1 MSQDKISIQL
11 PSVERLVQRLVSAE
25 KTNQKEI
32 RLTVQEA
39 RELIT
44 DLSLLTNKLGKH
56 IQEIHAKLDKLTPE
70 QQQITVQMDGG
81 TF

>member
-11 PSVERLVQRLVSAE
+11 SSVERLVQRLIAAE

-32 RLTVQEA
+32 RITVQEA

-44 DLSLLTNKLGKH
+44 DLSLLTTRLGKE
-56 IQEIHAKLDKLTPE
+56 IQEIHTRLDKLTGE
-70 QQQITVQMDGG
+70 QQQISVQMDGG

>member
-1 MSQDKISIQL
+1 VSQDKISIQL
-11 PSVERLVQRLVSAE
+11 PSVERLVQRLVAAE

-32 RLTVQEA
+32 RITVHEA
-39 RELIT
+39 RELVT
-44 DLSLLTNKLGKH
+44 DLSLLTTKLGKH

-81 TF
+81 VF